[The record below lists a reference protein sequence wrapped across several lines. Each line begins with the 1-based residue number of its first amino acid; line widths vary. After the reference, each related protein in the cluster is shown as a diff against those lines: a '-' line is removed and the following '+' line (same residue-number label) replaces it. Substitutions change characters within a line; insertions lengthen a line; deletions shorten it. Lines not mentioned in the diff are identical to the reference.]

1 MSLYSEF
8 LDDAKEM
15 LADFGIEATV
25 NGYPYLVMISEPMN
39 TPRLEAGGFIPEVS
53 WTVRF
58 AASTAAWTAS
68 DGRVGGSEPTL
79 VSNAPWTALGI
90 GKVITCNG
98 RSVRITGQAYK
109 VGSAWI
115 TLSVVDDAQ

>member
-8 LDDAKEM
+8 LPDAKEM
-15 LADFGIEATV
+15 LADFGIAATV
-25 NGYPYLVMISEPMN
+25 NGNAFLVLISEPMT

-58 AASTAAWTAS
+58 AASTASWTAS
-68 DGRVGGSEPTL
+68 DGRVGGAVASI
-79 VSNAPWTALGI
+79 VSNAPIAALGI
-90 GKVITCNG
+90 GKKFTCNG
-98 RSVRITGQAYK
+98 RVVRVTGQAYK